1 MKAFIV
7 GLLVGVIVGSGG
19 LLYLQRER
27 PAEFERARKDA
38 VAVAGKARESVGIAS
53 QDVRTYLDAKLEV
66 LGLQAVQIRREMIEK
81 GRVIRRTA
89 RILREE
95 VADSTADAR
104 ITLEIK
110 SKLLADPDLSALAIS
125 VSTADGV
132 VTLSGTV
139 TDPGR
144 VGRAMV
150 HAFETE
156 GVREVVSTMRVT
168 EE

>member
-7 GLLVGVIVGSGG
+7 GLLVGVIAGSGG

-27 PAEFERARKDA
+27 PAEFARARKDA
-38 VAVAGKARESVGIAS
+38 VATAGKARESVDTFS
-53 QDVRTYLDAKLEV
+53 QDVRSYLDAKLEV
-66 LGLQAVQIRREMIEK
+66 LGLQAAQVRREMAEQ

-89 RILREE
+89 RVLQEQ
-95 VADSTADAR
+95 VADATADAR
-104 ITLEIK
+104 ITLAIK
-110 SKLLADPDLSALAIS
+110 SKFVADPDLSALAIS
-125 VSTADGV
+125 VNTADGI

-144 VGRAMV
+144 IGRAMV
-150 HAFETE
+150 HAIETE
-156 GVREVVSTMRVT
+156 GVREVVSTMQVR